1 MENGIPPGSIL
12 VNPHTGTKYIQT
24 HTQQDCTHNTQ
35 THICL
40 NQPFDLSGQPF
51 LNPDGTP
58 AVYNP
63 PDSQQP
69 IRSQTQLQGS
79 PSQQQ
84 VGHTQQEVFDTS
96 DRYIHTY
103 ICVSVCVFISV
114 SICVCLSQVVQY
126 SSVSYTAPQMLPVA
140 PSQPYSTVCI
150 TVPVDSYYSHV
161 YLMVCMCVL
170 GRPCALWPLFL
181 FTDRLKSSPHS
192 LLMWAV
198 SLQLKPRPPTLPVR
212 VTSMQL
218 LPLPLPL
225 PTPPATASP
234 HLRYTHTFNF
244 YFHVSFLILAMF

>member
-1 MENGIPPGSIL
+1 MPLSLSGSIALYRLPSACPHPPTPPVVDEPAPNSAYIMENGIPPGSIL

-35 THICL
+35 THISL

-103 ICVSVCVFISV
+103 ICVSVCLYL
-114 SICVCLSQVVQY
+114 CL
-126 SSVSYTAPQMLPVA
+126 
-140 PSQPYSTVCI
+140 
-150 TVPVDSYYSHV
+150 H
-161 YLMVCMCVL
+161 MCVSL
-170 GRPCALWPLFL
+170 SGGSVLICLLHSSTDVACRSLTAILHSMYHCAG
-181 FTDRLKSSPHS
+181 
-192 LLMWAV
+192 
-198 SLQLKPRPPTLPVR
+198 
-212 VTSMQL
+212 
-218 LPLPLPL
+218 
-225 PTPPATASP
+225 
-234 HLRYTHTFNF
+234 
-244 YFHVSFLILAMF
+244 